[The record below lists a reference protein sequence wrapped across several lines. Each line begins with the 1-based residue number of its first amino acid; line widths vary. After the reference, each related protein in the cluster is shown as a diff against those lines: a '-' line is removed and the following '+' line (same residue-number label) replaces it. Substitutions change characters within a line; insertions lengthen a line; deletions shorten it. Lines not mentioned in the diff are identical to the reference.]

1 MKALENKIPPPI
13 VMAMFAL
20 IIWLVRGFGPQIPI
34 YGNLKIGISLALV
47 AIALF
52 IDIAAFFEFRKFK
65 TTINPLSPEKA
76 SSIVTTGIFS
86 KTRNPMYLGMLILL
100 IAWAIFNGAMI
111 GLAIVPLFW
120 AYITRFQIIPEERAL
135 IEKFGQEYLDYLK
148 RVKPWL

>member
-1 MKALENKIPPPI
+1 MNALENKIPPPI
-13 VMAMFAL
+13 VTAIFAL
-20 IIWLVRGFGPQIPI
+20 VIWLVRGLGPTIPI
-34 YGNLKIGISLALV
+34 YGGLKTAIVAVLV
-47 AIALF
+47 AAALF
-52 IDIAAFFEFRKFK
+52 IDISALLEFRKFK

-100 IAWAIFNGAMI
+100 IAWAIFNGAII
-111 GLAIVPLFW
+111 GLAIIPLFW
-120 AYITRFQIIPEERAL
+120 AYITRFQIIPEERVL